1 MTIIAYSMSTP
12 VGPELRSQIIT
23 AIKAGMP
30 ITEAA
35 TAHGVTASTI
45 RKWMRQLSN
54 GSRTSATE
62 AQKTRKQIEFLERV
76 ILDLVLEQKSQTYKG

>member
-1 MTIIAYSMSTP
+1 MSVPVTP
-12 VGPELRSQIIT
+12 EVRSQIIT
-23 AIKAGMP
+23 AIKSGMP

-35 TAHGVTASTI
+35 TANNVTASTI

-54 GSRTSATE
+54 STRTSTTE
-62 AQKTRKQIEFLERV
+62 AQKTRKHIEFLERV